1 MKILTLAAVA
11 IVALLGFFIV
21 GCDESQTMMEQVT
34 RETSPAPEEVTVKET
49 QPTPEEEVPVEET
62 PPASDEETIATTF
75 PARRGEVTLA
85 ETSCATDFCL
95 VGISYTNDANTDGS
109 GQLTLYF
116 DIPDALG
123 PGPHRVVV
131 IHRREFLQTDIP
143 LDNKQLVRRLDATGN
158 VIAPYAWYDY
168 TEATLF
174 LDADD
179 KIAFKYQ
186 FPPGFDSVQ
195 ILLGDGISGDA
206 PGAVPLGDPPIDP
219 DWDGEGQYYER
230 SFELHSAAPPVE
242 EAPRVLRGEEL
253 VRATVCKEGACFVGI
268 SYTNEWKP
276 DNSGKLTLYFDIPD
290 ALGAGPHRVLVRY
303 NHRFM
308 ETDIPF
314 EKKQVFPGKDER
326 PVNSYHELIGAD
338 PYTEA
343 ILFLDADDK
352 IVFNYRIAL
361 GYEEA
366 QLAIG
371 DAISDYAPGAVSV
384 GDPNQEIWG
393 WDWDGGVLYAD
404 FPYWEGEEELY
415 TELLVRFFGGIYHDL
430 NRH

>member
-1 MKILTLAAVA
+1 MKTLTLAAVA
-11 IVALLGFFIV
+11 IVALLGLFIV

-34 RETSPAPEEVTVKET
+34 RETSPAPEEEVTVKET

-75 PARRGEVTLA
+75 PSRRGEVTLA

-158 VIAPYAWYDY
+158 VHAPRAWYDY

-186 FPPGFDSVQ
+186 FAPGFDSVQ

-206 PGAVPLGDPPIDP
+206 PGAVPMGDPPIDP
-219 DWDGEGQYYER
+219 DWDGAGQYYER

-253 VRATVCKEGACFVGI
+253 VRATLCKEGACFVGI

-276 DNSGKLTLYFDIPD
+276 DNTGRLTIYFDIPD
-290 ALGAGPHRVLVRY
+290 ALGPGPHRVLLR
-303 NHRFM
+303 HPQAQM

-314 EKKQVFPGKDER
+314 ENKQFLAGKDSAEIFFHR
-326 PVNSYHELIGAD
+326 GMYS
-338 PYTEA
+338 PYTES
-343 ILFLDADDK
+343 ILFLDSDDK
-352 IVFNYRIAL
+352 IVFKYQIPIGN
-361 GYEEA
+361 EEV
-366 QLAIG
+366 QIVIG
-371 DAISDYAPGAVSV
+371 DAISDYAPGAVPV
-384 GDPNQEIWG
+384 GDPNSTLFF
-393 WDWDGGVLYAD
+393 DNGVLDSNY
-404 FPYWEGEEELY
+404 PYWEGDEELY
-415 TELLVRFFGGIYHDL
+415 HELLFSFYGGIRLDL
-430 NRH
+430 YGQ

>member
-34 RETSPAPEEVTVKET
+34 RETSPAPEE
-49 QPTPEEEVPVEET
+49 EVPVEET
-62 PPASDEETIATTF
+62 PPASDEETIAKTF
-75 PARRGEVTLA
+75 PSRRGEVTLA
-85 ETSCATDFCL
+85 ETSCASDFCL

-143 LDNKQLVRRLDATGN
+143 VENKQFVRRFDATGN
-158 VIAPYAWYDY
+158 VHSPHAWYDY

-174 LDADD
+174 LDPDD

-206 PGAVPLGDPPIDP
+206 PGAVPMGDPPIDP
-219 DWDGEGQYYER
+219 DWDGAGQYYER

-253 VRATVCKEGACFVGI
+253 VRATVCKEGACFVGV

-276 DNSGKLTLYFDIPD
+276 DNTGKLTIYFDIPD
-290 ALGAGPHRVLVRY
+290 ALGAGPHRVLLR
-303 NHRFM
+303 HFTRDM

-314 EKKQVFPGKDER
+314 ENKQVLAGKEDS
-326 PVNSYHELIGAD
+326 SYHQVISLT
-338 PYTEA
+338 YTES
-343 ILFLDADDK
+343 ILFLDSDDK
-352 IVFNYRIAL
+352 IVFNYRIPI
-361 GYEEA
+361 GQEEV

-371 DAISDYAPGAVSV
+371 DAISDYAPGAVSI

-393 WDWDGGVLYAD
+393 ANY
-404 FPYWEGEEELY
+404 PYWEGEEELY
-415 TELLVRFFGGIYHDL
+415 NELFVRFYGGIYHDL
-430 NRH
+430 NRQ

>member
-11 IVALLGFFIV
+11 VVALLGFFIV

-34 RETSPAPEEVTVKET
+34 RETSPAPEEEVTVKET

-75 PARRGEVTLA
+75 PSRRGEVTLA

-143 LDNKQLVRRLDATGN
+143 LDNKQLVPRVDATGN
-158 VIAPYAWYDY
+158 VHAPYAWYDY

-179 KIAFKYQ
+179 KIAFKSQ

-206 PGAVPLGDPPIDP
+206 PGAVPMGDPPIDP

-276 DNSGKLTLYFDIPD
+276 DNTGKLTLYFDIPD
-290 ALGAGPHRVLVRY
+290 ALGAGPHRVVVRY
-303 NHRFM
+303 YQKFM
-308 ETDIPF
+308 QTDIPF
-314 EKKQVFPGKDER
+314 ENKQVFPAKDEQ
-326 PVNSYHELIGAD
+326 PVHSYHEGMWD
-338 PYTEA
+338 PYTES
-343 ILFLDADDK
+343 ILFLDSDDK

-361 GYEEA
+361 GSEEA
-366 QLAIG
+366 ALVIG
-371 DAISDYAPGAVSV
+371 DAISDYVPGAVPV
-384 GDPNQEIWG
+384 GDPNQEILG
-393 WDWDGGVLYAD
+393 WDNGELYAEY
-404 FPYWEGEEELY
+404 PYWEGEEELY
-415 TELLVRFFGGIYHDL
+415 NELVVRIVGGIRLDL
-430 NRH
+430 YGH

>member
-11 IVALLGFFIV
+11 VVALLGFFIV

-34 RETSPAPEEVTVKET
+34 RETSPAPEEEVTVKET

-75 PARRGEVTLA
+75 PSRRGEITLA
-85 ETSCATDFCL
+85 ETSCTTDFCL
-95 VGISYTNDANTDGS
+95 VGISYTNDANPDGS

-131 IHRREFLQTDIP
+131 RYPPDQLQTDIP
-143 LDNKQLVRRLDATGN
+143 IDNKQSVRRTETTGN
-158 VIAPYAWYDY
+158 VHSPYKVVDY

-174 LDADD
+174 LDPDD

-186 FPPGFDSVQ
+186 FLPGFDSVQ

-206 PGAVPLGDPPIDP
+206 PGAVPMGDPPIDP
-219 DWDGEGQYYER
+219 DWDGAGQYYER

-253 VRATVCKEGACFVGI
+253 VRATVCQEGVCFVGV
-268 SYTNEWKP
+268 SYTHEWKP
-276 DNSGKLTLYFDIPD
+276 DNTGKLTIYFDIPD
-290 ALGAGPHRVLVRY
+290 ALGAGPHRVLLR
-303 NHRFM
+303 HLTRDM

-314 EKKQVFPGKDER
+314 ENKQVLER
-326 PVNSYHELIGAD
+326 KEDPSYHQLVSQT
-338 PYTEA
+338 YTES
-343 ILFLDADDK
+343 ILFLDSDDK
-352 IVFNYRIAL
+352 IVFNYRMPRHHVKA
-361 GYEEA
+361 A
-366 QLAIG
+366 LAIG
-371 DAISDYAPGAVSV
+371 DAISDYAPGADSI
-384 GDPNQEIWG
+384 GDPNQEILG
-393 WDWDGGVLYAD
+393 WDWDNGLRYAD

-415 TELLVRFFGGIYHDL
+415 NELVFFFPGGIFIDI
-430 NRH
+430 NRQ

>member
-34 RETSPAPEEVTVKET
+34 RETSPAPEEEVTVEET
-49 QPTPEEEVPVEET
+49 QPTPEEEVP
-62 PPASDEETIATTF
+62 ASDEETIAETF
-75 PARRGEVTLA
+75 PSRRGEVTLA

-131 IHRREFLQTDIP
+131 RFPEGHLQTDIP
-143 LDNKQLVRRLDATGN
+143 LDNKQSVRRNVSTGN
-158 VIAPYAWYDY
+158 VHAPYKRVDF

-179 KIAFKYQ
+179 KIAFKYR
-186 FPPGFDSVQ
+186 FPPGSDSVR
-195 ILLGDGISGDA
+195 ITLGDGISGDA
-206 PGAVPLGDPPIDP
+206 PGAVPMGDPPIDP
-219 DWDGEGQYYER
+219 DWDGAGQYYER

-253 VRATVCKEGACFVGI
+253 VRATVCKAGTCLVGI
-268 SYTNEWKP
+268 SYTNEWNP
-276 DNSGKLTLYFDIPD
+276 DNTGQLTIYFDIPD
-290 ALGAGPHRVLVRY
+290 ALGPGPHRVLVRY
-303 NHRFM
+303 EKAFM

-314 EKKQVFPGKDER
+314 ENKQVLAGKDEVFSHR
-326 PVNSYHELIGAD
+326 GMWD
-338 PYTEA
+338 TYTEA
-343 ILFLDADDK
+343 ILFLDVDDK
-352 IVFNYRIAL
+352 IVFNYRIFL
-361 GYEEA
+361 GYIEA
-366 QLAIG
+366 FFVIG
-371 DAISDYAPGAVSV
+371 DAISDYAPDAVPV
-384 GDPNQEIWG
+384 GDQNQRIPTR
-393 WDWDGGVLYAD
+393 DDGGSWGYY
-404 FPYWEGEEELY
+404 PYWEGEEELY
-415 TELLVRFFGGIYHDL
+415 NELDFFLKGGVHLDI
-430 NRH
+430 NRQ

>member
-34 RETSPAPEEVTVKET
+34 RETSPAPEEEVTVKET
-49 QPTPEEEVPVEET
+49 PPASEEEVTVAET

-75 PARRGEVTLA
+75 PSRRGEVTLA

-131 IHRREFLQTDIP
+131 IYPDDQLQTDIP
-143 LDNKQLVRRLDATGN
+143 LDNKQSVRRDVSTGN
-158 VIAPYAWYDY
+158 VIFPYKVVDV

-179 KIAFKYQ
+179 KIAFKYR
-186 FPPGFDSVQ
+186 FAPGSDSVR
-195 ILLGDGISGDA
+195 ITLGDGISGDA
-206 PGAVPLGDPPIDP
+206 PGAVAVGDPPIDP
-219 DWDGEGQYYER
+219 DWDGAGQYYER

-253 VRATVCKEGACFVGI
+253 VRATLCKEGACFVGI

-276 DNSGKLTLYFDIPD
+276 DNTGRLTLYFDIPD
-290 ALGAGPHRVLVRY
+290 ALGAGPHRVLVRHY
-303 NHRFM
+303 YIDM

-314 EKKQVFPGKDER
+314 ENKQVFAGKDELFSHR
-326 PVNSYHELIGAD
+326 IMWET
-338 PYTEA
+338 YTEA

-352 IVFNYRIAL
+352 IVFNYRIPIRNESVRL
-361 GYEEA
+361 
-366 QLAIG
+366 LVG
-371 DAISDYAPGAVSV
+371 DAISDYVPGAVPV
-384 GDPNQEIWG
+384 GDPNQYIPEWEA
-393 WDWDGGVLYAD
+393 GVFHAD
-404 FPYWEGEEELY
+404 YPYWEGEEELY
-415 TELLVRFFGGIYHDL
+415 NELRFTVYGGIYHDL
-430 NRH
+430 NRQ